1 MYRIGSFATVPY
13 GSTLRTMDT
22 AQSKQTGIKQGIE
35 EHGFSVLRD
44 VFSKPEVEILIE
56 SISKIEREALAT
68 NSS

>member
-1 MYRIGSFATVPY
+1 
-13 GSTLRTMDT
+13 MDT